1 MITIKGL
8 ECQVKD
14 TKILKGINLTAKKG
28 EIHAIMGKNG
38 CGKSTLLHTL
48 MGNPIYRVKSGSI
61 HLKSTDITKAET
73 DDRSKLGLFMSF
85 QTPYEFFETTTIE
98 ILTRMWAKATD
109 NDADPNHFVSANKK
123 VLENLMITREMLNRD
138 FNVGFSG
145 GERKRLEVLQMLI
158 LKPSVLL
165 LDEVDTGLDIDSIIL
180 IGNAL
185 KDYQKK
191 HKATVLIVTHL
202 STFLKYLIPNKV
214 HVIKD
219 GVVAKTGSKKLAEQ
233 IVEKGYSF
241 IK

>member
-1 MITIKGL
+1 MIKITGL
-8 ECQVKD
+8 ECQIKK
-14 TKILKGINLTAKKG
+14 TQILKGIDLTAKKG

-48 MGNPIYRVKSGSI
+48 MGNPIYKVNNGSVA
-61 HLKSTDITKAET
+61 LNSNDITRAEA
-73 DDRSKLGLFMSF
+73 DDRSKLGMFMSF
-85 QTPYEFFETTTIE
+85 QTPYEFLETTTLE
-98 ILTRMWAKATD
+98 ILTRMWAKATGK
-109 NDADPNHFVSANKK
+109 DAKASDFVNANKK
-123 VLENLMITREMLNRD
+123 VLEELMITDEMLNRD

-158 LKPSVLL
+158 LKPSILL

-191 HKATVLIVTHL
+191 NKATVLIVTHL
-202 STFLKYLIPNKV
+202 STFLKYLVPNKV
-214 HVIKD
+214 HVIRD
-219 GVVAKTGSKKLAEQ
+219 GVIVKTGSKKLAEQ